1 MRILARFM
9 LPLFPESTSSKFYLL
24 LNKVSFDLDDTP
36 EVLLY
41 LALSLRLRYLVQ
53 QQPCREN

>member
-1 MRILARFM
+1 MRILVRFM

-24 LNKVSFDLDDTP
+24 SNKVSFDLDGTP
-36 EVLLY
+36 AALLY
-41 LALSLRLRYLVQ
+41 LALSLRLRHLVQ